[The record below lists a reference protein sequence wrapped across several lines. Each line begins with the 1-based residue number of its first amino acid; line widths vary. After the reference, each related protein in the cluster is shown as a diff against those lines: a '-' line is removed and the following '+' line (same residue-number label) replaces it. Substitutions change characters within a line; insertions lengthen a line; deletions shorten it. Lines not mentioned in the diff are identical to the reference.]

1 MFVLPSPIACCS
13 YFTYQGKHE
22 PSSLGLMLG
31 RWATEAKLWP
41 ICKLLEWTG
50 RARKA
55 ALLRNAF
62 KALCVQNSFNYNRE
76 CLHFLI

>member
-1 MFVLPSPIACCS
+1 
-13 YFTYQGKHE
+13 
-22 PSSLGLMLG
+22 MLG

-76 CLHFLI
+76 WLHTKCQGICVRLRGVTLDDQTWS

>member
-1 MFVLPSPIACCS
+1 
-13 YFTYQGKHE
+13 
-22 PSSLGLMLG
+22 MLG

-76 CLHFLI
+76 CLTCLGITVEVLCWDMLCRAMQPRVQP